1 MSKVVKILVELLCHI
16 SSEPEGGHH
25 QDVSADLQIDTWQ
38 ALIHDLSHAEKELVK
53 KAIQDK
59 LKAMQELSSLTFE
72 QEDLMAILDA
82 FVHDELH

>member
-1 MSKVVKILVELLCHI
+1 MNKLITLLIELLCHI

-25 QDVSADLQIDTWQ
+25 QDVTADLQIDTWQ
-38 ALIHDLSHAEKELVK
+38 ALIHDLNPTEKELVK
-53 KAIQDK
+53 KAIKDK
-59 LKAMQELSSLTFE
+59 LKTMQALSSLTFE

>member
-25 QDVSADLQIDTWQ
+25 QDASADLQIDTWQ
-38 ALIHDLSHAEKELVK
+38 ALIHDLNHAEKELVK